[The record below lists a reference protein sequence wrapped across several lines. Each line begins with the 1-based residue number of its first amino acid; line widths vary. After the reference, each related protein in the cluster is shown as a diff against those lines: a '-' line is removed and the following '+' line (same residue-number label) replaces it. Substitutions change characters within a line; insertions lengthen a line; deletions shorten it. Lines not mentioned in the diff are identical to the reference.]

1 MAVLSPLCQLK
12 GGCMGCCGHS
22 FTSAIHIRQAINDNT
37 KEFQERK
44 PKTETEFLSFR
55 DCYEAMDLHHG
66 VCRNLVQEK
75 GCFHC
80 PLHPARHNDKDLRI
94 NHCDV
99 DYLCPTARS
108 FATWDKKRQ
117 DHFLQFIEK
126 QDVDNVTYSIKM
138 DNGEMLKEFTAK
150 DI

>member
-1 MAVLSPLCQLK
+1 
-12 GGCMGCCGHS
+12 MGCCGHS
-22 FTSAIHIRQAINDNT
+22 FTSPAHIRQAISDNT

-44 PKTETEFLSFR
+44 PKTEVEFLSFR
-55 DCYEAMDLHHG
+55 DRYDSMDLHHG
-66 VCRNLVQEK
+66 VCRNLVEEK

-80 PLHPARHNDKDLRI
+80 PLHPARHDSKDLRI
-94 NHCDV
+94 GHCDV

-108 FATWDKKRQ
+108 FSTWDKTLQ
-117 DHFLQFIEK
+117 DRFLQFIDK

-138 DNGEMLKEFTAK
+138 DNGEMLKEFKSK